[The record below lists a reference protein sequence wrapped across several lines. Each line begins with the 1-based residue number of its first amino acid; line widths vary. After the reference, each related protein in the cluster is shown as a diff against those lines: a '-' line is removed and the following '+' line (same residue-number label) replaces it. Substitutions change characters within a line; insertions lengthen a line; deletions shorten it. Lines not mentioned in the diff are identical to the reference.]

1 MAIRDAAHLSASTPD
16 QLGIELSR
24 LPIGHSGYITAED
37 YERVTGEELDEFST
51 EGRRLIGIL
60 AAHHNCT
67 IVESLPIERRVY
79 FTKSK

>member
-1 MAIRDAAHLSASTPD
+1 MAVRATRLSASTID

-24 LPIGHSGYITAED
+24 LPIGQSGYITAED

-51 EGRRLIGIL
+51 KGRRFIGGL
-60 AAHHNCT
+60 AAQHKCT
-67 IVESLPIERRVY
+67 IEMPVIERRVY